1 MQGSMSIA
9 ENLCKLRVSSALKT
23 GFYDDALNLGKVPE
37 CRSVP
42 CLSLADAMLDS
53 DYFPPITT
61 LL

>member
-37 CRSVP
+37 CNSSMSFTGRRH
-42 CLSLADAMLDS
+42 AR
-53 DYFPPITT
+53 F
-61 LL
+61 